1 MSFTKFFEKDTQQSY
16 PIKILVYP
24 NITYM
29 QDLEKD
35 SYVVVL
41 RNVIKELNE
50 VRDDLHWTIISP
62 SEIQSLIFPNTKQ
75 LLLPMPSYPN
85 AMRTHFDFTSI
96 KPRIMTGIDDTRI
109 FKNNSLYF
117 IKFKTSFLK

>member
-41 RNVIKELNE
+41 RNVIKELNK
-50 VRDDLHWTIISP
+50 VRDDIHWTILSP
-62 SEIQSLIFPNTKQ
+62 T
-75 LLLPMPSYPN
+75 
-85 AMRTHFDFTSI
+85 
-96 KPRIMTGIDDTRI
+96 
-109 FKNNSLYF
+109 
-117 IKFKTSFLK
+117 KTSVFYDERNQLFTLKV